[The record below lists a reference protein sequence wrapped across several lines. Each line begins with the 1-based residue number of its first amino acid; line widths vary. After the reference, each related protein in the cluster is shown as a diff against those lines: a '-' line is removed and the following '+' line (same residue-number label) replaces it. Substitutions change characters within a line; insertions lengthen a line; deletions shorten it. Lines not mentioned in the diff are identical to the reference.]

1 MMTQK
6 KFMRRCVMA
15 SIFYVLIKALVLF
28 GGLQNLLPPSAFEFV
43 IGWGVWGLNVVF
55 LFWLFKRFSVTRVSK
70 LWLFFIPILMV
81 WVAPLVYPVTW
92 PYLEFMREAVFHDF
106 WSWIGSSA
114 PPTSLETIKYA
125 FLMIFIPGL
134 INQLPSLLVLFL
146 VSLNP
151 NFPENGESGVL
162 RILRK
167 MVLTSDRD
175 VSNTATGQISL
186 A

>member
-6 KFMRRCVMA
+6 KFMRRCVTA

-43 IGWGVWGLNVVF
+43 IGWGFWGLNVVF
-55 LFWLFKRFSVTRVSK
+55 LFWLFKRFSVTRVSR
-70 LWLFFIPILMV
+70 LWLFFIPFLMI
-81 WVAPLVYPVTW
+81 WVAPLVSPVTW
-92 PYLEFMREAVFHDF
+92 SYREFMNNVVFQDF
-106 WSWIGSSA
+106 FSWIGSGR
-114 PPTSLETIKYA
+114 PPSSFETIKYA

-134 INQLPSLLVLFL
+134 INQLPSLLVLYL

-151 NFPENGESGVL
+151 NFPENGESVVL

-167 MVLTSDRD
+167 TGVTSDRD